1 MNAQSSK
8 CRTQILRDFGYIP
21 HNGPILRGQNWPNA
35 EQKVE
40 AHYKTHFSEKWH
52 LIRESVK

>member
-52 LIRESVK
+52 